1 MKIQILRL
9 VAFLMTI
16 TGIFSCD
23 DMQEMSDPC
32 VDAIEVNSIE
42 TSDSFVGASDGTI
55 RVDINS
61 RNGSSVFSIDGQNF
75 QSESLFTNLSTGT
88 YTVFVKDELNCEI
101 VVNAEIKSI
110 LPVSYLDDIVPILE
124 TNCMVASCH
133 CDGNSLCFDNYELVS
148 SYAPEIQQRT
158 SQRNMPPSY
167 SGIVLSDQAI
177 KKIAD
182 WVQQGAP
189 NN

>member
-1 MKIQILRL
+1 MKIHTVRL
-9 VAFLMTI
+9 IAFFIMI
-16 TGIFSCD
+16 TNFFSCK

-32 VDAIEVNSIE
+32 IDAIEVNSVE

-61 RNGSSVFSIDGQNF
+61 RNGSSVYSIDGQNF
-75 QSESLFTNLSTGT
+75 QSASLFTNLSTGT
-88 YTVFVKDELNCEI
+88 YTVYVKDELNCEI
-101 VVNAEIKSI
+101 IVNAEIKSI

-124 TNCMVASCH
+124 TNCMVPSCH

-148 SYAPEIQQRT
+148 SYAAEIQQRT

-182 WVQQGAP
+182 WARQGAP